1 MQENIEKPQSLNLNT
16 IYAKKLPFVLVYII
30 LLSMKFPCAFGKYI
44 LLDKIASGGMAEIF
58 KAKTVGVSGFEK
70 ILAIKRIHPQFAQN
84 QEFIT
89 MLIDE
94 AKISVF
100 LNHSNIVQVFDLGRI
115 GEHYFIAME
124 YVNGIDLHRY
134 LKKCKSTKQYLPI
147 DIVVFIASEV
157 AKGLD
162 YAHRKT
168 DPEGKPLNII
178 HRDVSPQNILI
189 SDIGEV
195 KITDFGIAKAN
206 IKSKETTKGLLKG
219 KINYMSPEQAAGME
233 LDNRSDIYA
242 LGIVMYEML
251 TNQRPFYAE
260 SDYKQIEMV
269 KKGIVKSPLI
279 FREDL
284 PDELVAIVMK
294 CLRKEREERY
304 QTASE
309 LFSDL
314 QKYLF
319 KNYPGFVP
327 SKLQDYTK
335 KLFGK
340 SEETTKVLKKDSI
353 AEKMTRVDFVVDARE
368 SLITE
373 DRAEPTRKTPS
384 PYREIYENKPDA
396 EPTLSMTKPTIK
408 ERVNT
413 TSQDFIFRLIN
424 FLNNSAVT
432 ARETGR
438 VLTLKVLNFFS
449 DIHTSPAKILFTVLT
464 SVAVILV
471 IVIFMMLYNIYHRSN
486 IPKVNPSYMYELNN
500 EVVLPVES
508 LKSYFAT
515 PFPKREGIVSEK
527 KVERIVSAPPSEPKD
542 TKKAGIN
549 KRKVSRSKGEAN
561 VSSQKRGFLSVNSVP
576 WGEVYINGKPIGQ
589 TTPLNKYE
597 LKAGRYSVKVF
608 FQGSNR
614 FSNTKTITISP
625 DKEEKVLFK
634 DIEQ

>member
-30 LLSMKFPCAFGKYI
+30 LLLMKFPCAFGKYI

-134 LKKCKSTKQYLPI
+134 LKKCKQTKQYLPI
-147 DIVVFIASEV
+147 DISVFIASEV

-162 YAHRKT
+162 YAHRKR

-189 SDIGEV
+189 SDIGEI

-219 KINYMSPEQAAGME
+219 KINYMSPEQASGFE
-233 LDNRSDIYA
+233 IDNRSDIYA
-242 LGIVMYEML
+242 LGIVIYEML

-260 SDYKQIEMV
+260 SDYKQIEMI
-269 KKGIVKSPLI
+269 KKGIVKSPVI
-279 FREDL
+279 YREEL
-284 PDELVAIVMK
+284 PDELADIVMK
-294 CLRKEREERY
+294 CLKKEREERY
-304 QTASE
+304 QTAAE

-319 KNYPGFVP
+319 TTYPGFVP
-327 SKLQDYTK
+327 SRLQDYSK

-340 SEETTKVLKKDSI
+340 SEETTKVIRNEKVS
-353 AEKMTRVDFVVDARE
+353 EKMTKVDFVVDASE

-373 DRAEPTRKTPS
+373 EKVEPTRKTPT
-384 PYREIYENKPDA
+384 PYKIVPPRESEV

-413 TSQDFIFRLIN
+413 TSQDFIFRILN
-424 FLNNSAVT
+424 FLNNSAMT

-438 VLTLKVLNFFS
+438 VLTLRMLNFFS
-449 DIHTSPAKILFTVLT
+449 DIHTNPTKILFTVL
-464 SVAVILV
+464 SSLAIILV
-471 IVIFMMLYNIYHRSN
+471 IVIFMMLYNIYKQPT
-486 IPKVNPSYMYELNN
+486 IKTNPAYMYELRSDSITLSTEN
-500 EVVLPVES
+500 
-508 LKSYFAT
+508 LKSYFAAAIIGRQKNPPRVEEQDVDT
-515 PFPKREGIVSEK
+515 TTAPTRNTKKSDINKK
-527 KVERIVSAPPSEPKD
+527 KVVKTKSEAAIP
-542 TKKAGIN
+542 
-549 KRKVSRSKGEAN
+549 
-561 VSSQKRGFLSVNSVP
+561 SQKTGILSVNSSP

-589 TTPLNKYE
+589 TTPLRNYE
-597 LKAGRYSVKVF
+597 LKAGKYNVKVF

-614 FSNTKTITISP
+614 FSESKIITIKP
-625 DKEEKVLFK
+625 GKETKALFK
-634 DIEQ
+634 DMDL